1 MLGLNSSEPAAT
13 RPLSMPISTV
23 SGFVCRHALLL
34 IVCLGGALRFGTIG
48 TQGFW
53 WDELATLHVIQ
64 NGPGDLLR
72 AVEISESNPP
82 LYYLLA
88 GAWEK
93 VFGSSEF
100 GIRSLSALVGTAAI
114 PAVYAAG
121 KALSSRRAGLIAAA
135 LTATSPILVW
145 YSQETR
151 NYSLLVFLSALAF
164 FFFAKALTERDH
176 RWLWAWAL
184 ASALALCTH
193 YFALTVIVPQAA
205 WLLIRR
211 PGPRLDTGF
220 AIGTIAAVGLALLP
234 LLATQ
239 RGRGDWID
247 DYSLSD
253 RLFRVPEHLLVGLQ
267 APWEILPTIVVG
279 VVVLIA
285 LYGAVEAGQRAR
297 RAIAIAGSVALAGL
311 AMLVIAVAVGDDYII
326 TRNLLEL
333 WAPLVVALAVALVA
347 APARW
352 LGVASAAGLCALGTG
367 LVIWT
372 ALTPDAQRLDYSEL
386 AEELGDTQQ
395 DRLIVS
401 DSGFSEPL
409 VLYLGGSRIATD
421 DDLSTSE
428 LVVVSQRPAEDYSL
442 GFCWWTANCGGA
454 DVEPPPPFQVP
465 PRFQLER
472 TGSTAAFDY
481 SVYTSAQPTAIDRP
495 VEYLTPR
502 VFLQIPQ

>member
-1 MLGLNSSEPAAT
+1 
-13 RPLSMPISTV
+13 MPISTV
-23 SGFVCRHALLL
+23 SGFVSRHALLL

-53 WDELATLHVIQ
+53 LDEQATLSVIQ
-64 NGPGDLLR
+64 NGPLDLLK
-72 AVEISESNPP
+72 AVQVGESNPP

-88 GAWEK
+88 GGWER
-93 VFGSSEF
+93 VFGSSEV
-100 GIRSLSALVGTAAI
+100 GIRSLSALVGTATI
-114 PAVYAAG
+114 PVVYAAG

-151 NYSLLVFLSALAF
+151 NYVLLVFLTALSF
-164 FFFAKALTERDH
+164 FFFARALDERDH
-176 RWLWAWAL
+176 RWVWAWAL
-184 ASALALCTH
+184 ASGLALCTH
-193 YFALTVIVPQAA
+193 YFALAVIVPQAA

-211 PGPRLDTGF
+211 PGPRVDTAFGIG
-220 AIGTIAAVGLALLP
+220 AIMAVGLALLP
-234 LLATQ
+234 LLAVQ
-239 RGRGDWID
+239 RGRGVWIGE
-247 DYSLSD
+247 YSLSD
-253 RLFRVPEHLLVGLQ
+253 RLFRLPEHLLVGLQ
-267 APWEILPTIVVG
+267 APWDVLPTLVVG
-279 VVVLIA
+279 VVVVVA
-285 LYGAVEAGQRAR
+285 LYGAVGAEQRAR
-297 RAIAIAGSVALAGL
+297 RALAIAGSVVLAGFAIL
-311 AMLVIAVAVGDDYII
+311 LLTVVAGDDYII
-326 TRNLLEL
+326 TRNVLEL
-333 WAPLVVALAVALVA
+333 WAPLAVALAVALVA

-352 LGVASAAGLCALGTG
+352 LGVATAAGLCALGTG

-372 ALTPDAQRLDYSEL
+372 AVTPDAQRPDYSEL
-386 AEELGDTQQ
+386 AEELGAADQ

-401 DSGFSEPL
+401 DSGFSVPL
-409 VLYLGGSRIATD
+409 VLYLAGSRVATD
-421 DDLSTSE
+421 DDLSASE
-428 LVVVSQRPAEDYSL
+428 LVVVRQQPAEDYSL

-481 SVYTSAQPTAIDRP
+481 SVYTSAQPTAVDRP

>member
-1 MLGLNSSEPAAT
+1 MATVGDEGGLTAARIET
-13 RPLSMPISTV
+13 STV
-23 SGFVCRHALLL
+23 GGFASRHALAL
-34 IVCLGGALRFGTIG
+34 IVCLGAALRFGTIG

-64 NGPGDLLR
+64 NGPVDLLKG
-72 AVEISESNPP
+72 VQVSESNPP

-88 GAWEK
+88 GAWER

-100 GIRSLSALVGTAAI
+100 GIRSLSALVGTATI
-114 PAVYAAG
+114 PAVYAAA
-121 KALSSRRAGLIAAA
+121 KALSSRRVGLIAAA

-164 FFFAKALTERDH
+164 FFFARALDDRDH

-184 ASALALCTH
+184 ASGLALCTH
-193 YFALTVIVPQAA
+193 YFALTVIVPQAV

-220 AIGTIAAVGLALLP
+220 AIGTIAAVGMALLP

-239 RGRGDWID
+239 RGRGAWID

-253 RLFRVPEHLLVGLQ
+253 RLFRLPEHLLVGLQ
-267 APWEILPTIVVG
+267 APWEILPAIVVG

-285 LYGAVEAGQRAR
+285 LYGAVEAEGRTR
-297 RAIAIAGSVALAGL
+297 RAIAVAGGVAFAGFGVL
-311 AMLVIAVAVGDDYII
+311 LIAVAAGDDYII

-333 WAPLVVALAVALVA
+333 WAPLAVALAAAFVA
-347 APARW
+347 ASPRW
-352 LGVASAAGLCALGTG
+352 LGVASAAGVCALGTG

-372 ALTPDAQRLDYSEL
+372 VLTPDAQRLDYSQL
-386 AEELGDTQQ
+386 AEELGATKQ

-409 VLYLGGSRIATD
+409 VVDLGGSRIATD
-421 DDLSTSE
+421 DDLSASE
-428 LVVVSQRPAEDYSL
+428 LVVVRQRPAEDYSL

-454 DVEPPPPFQVP
+454 DVEPLPPFQVP
-465 PRFQLER
+465 ARFQLER
-472 TGSTAAFDY
+472 TGSTDAFDY
-481 SVYTSAQPTAIDRP
+481 SVYTAARPTAIERP
-495 VEYLTPR
+495 VEYYTPR
-502 VFLQIPQ
+502 VFLQTPE